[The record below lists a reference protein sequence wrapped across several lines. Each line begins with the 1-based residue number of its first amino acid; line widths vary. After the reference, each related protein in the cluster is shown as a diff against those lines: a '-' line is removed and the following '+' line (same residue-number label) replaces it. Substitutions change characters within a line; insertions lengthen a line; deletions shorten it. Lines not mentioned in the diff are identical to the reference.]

1 MKYGL
6 NQWARISSL
15 LVRKSPKQCKARWHE
30 WLDPAIV
37 KTEWTRGEDEK
48 LLHLAKLLPTQWRSI
63 APIVGRTAAQCLDR
77 YERLLDAA
85 AARDGGETYDPR
97 DDPRRLR
104 PGEIDPDP
112 ESKPARPDAVDM
124 DEEEKEML
132 SEARAR
138 LANTKG
144 KKAKRKA
151 REKAMDEAKRL
162 ASLQKTRELRAAGL
176 EVRLKTKNARTMDYN
191 AEVAFEARPA
201 AGFFDV
207 AAEDAAA
214 AVAAKQFRPASL
226 AELEGPKRADAESEL
241 ARVSAAR
248 GNVLCV
254 RERERE
260 SERV

>member
-1 MKYGL
+1 
-6 NQWARISSL
+6 
-15 LVRKSPKQCKARWHE
+15 
-30 WLDPAIV
+30 
-37 KTEWTRGEDEK
+37 
-48 LLHLAKLLPTQWRSI
+48 
-63 APIVGRTAAQCLDR
+63 
-77 YERLLDAA
+77 
-85 AARDGGETYDPR
+85 
-97 DDPRRLR
+97 
-104 PGEIDPDP
+104 
-112 ESKPARPDAVDM
+112 
-124 DEEEKEML
+124 ML

-248 GNVLCV
+248 KARAWDDWKDEHPFGSGNSKLRPCA
-254 RERERE
+254 
-260 SERV
+260 